1 MDTMIAVNII
11 RRAGVCIAGLGAAAL
26 ILAACSSGGGRPAA
40 SGGSAR
46 TPLPPRQAV
55 LAAAT
60 QTRQVTSATELVTMR
75 ARGTVSETI
84 TGTIRVQLKP
94 VRRLAATL
102 NFAEPGKH
110 AQVKEIL
117 TGTAFYLSGTAL
129 NRQTGKPWAKI
140 GLAALTGPAAVAV
153 DHLVHSLQSSS
164 FDNQVAMLT
173 LAKDV
178 RVVGTQTVGGV
189 STTEYA
195 CSLNAVEALKALNPG
210 VLKALAPE
218 LRALGNT
225 TISYRVW
232 IDGQN
237 DIRKMTG
244 FVSARGETGSTTVDI
259 TALNQPVH
267 ITPPP
272 ASQTA
277 TRPGGPRL
285 QYAGA
290 SGAGTHSI
298 EGAR

>member
-1 MDTMIAVNII
+1 MNTRISMNSI
-11 RRAGVCIAGLGAAAL
+11 RRAGVLIAGLSAAL
-26 ILAACSSGGGRPAA
+26 ILAACSSGGGGPAG

-46 TPLPPRQAV
+46 TPQTPRRAV

-60 QTRQVTSATELVTMR
+60 QTRQVTSATELVSIQ
-75 ARGTVSETI
+75 ARGIVSETI
-84 TGTIRVQLKP
+84 TGTFRVQLKP
-94 VRRLAATL
+94 VRELAATL
-102 NFAEPGKH
+102 NFTEPGKH
-110 AQVKEIL
+110 AQSKEIL

-129 NRQTGKPWAKI
+129 NRQVGKPWVKVD
-140 GLAALTGPAAVAV
+140 LSALKGTAAVTI
-153 DHLVHSLQSSS
+153 DHLVHSLQSNS

-173 LAKDV
+173 LAKNV

-195 CSLNAVEALKALNPG
+195 CSLNAVEALKAMNPG
-210 VLKALAPE
+210 VLKTLVPE

-225 TISYRVW
+225 TISYHVW

-237 DIRKMTG
+237 DIRKMTD
-244 FVSARGETGSTTVDI
+244 FVSDHGETVSTTVNI

-277 TRPGGPRL
+277 TLPGL
-285 QYAGA
+285 
-290 SGAGTHSI
+290 
-298 EGAR
+298 

>member
-1 MDTMIAVNII
+1 MDTMISMNII
-11 RRAGVCIAGLGAAAL
+11 RRAGVLIAGLSAAL
-26 ILAACSSGGGRPAA
+26 ILAACSSGSGGPTG

-60 QTRQVTSATELVTMR
+60 QTRQVTSATELVTIQG
-75 ARGTVSETI
+75 RGIVSETI
-84 TGTIRVQLKP
+84 TGTMRVQLKP
-94 VRRLAATL
+94 TRRLAA
-102 NFAEPGKH
+102 NFNIAEPGRS

-117 TGTAFYLSGTAL
+117 TGTAFYISGTPL
-129 NRQTGKPWAKI
+129 NRKIGKPWVKVD
-140 GLAALTGPAAVAV
+140 LSALKGTAAVSV

-164 FDNQVAMLT
+164 FDNQVAILT
-173 LAKDV
+173 LAKNV
-178 RVVGTQTVGGV
+178 RVVGTQTIGGV

-195 CSLNAVEALKALNPG
+195 CSLNAIEALKAMAPG
-210 VLKALAPE
+210 YLKTSAPE
-218 LRALGNT
+218 LRALGNS

-237 DIRKMTG
+237 DMRKVTD
-244 FVSARGETGSTTVDI
+244 VVTVNGETTYSTATI

-277 TRPGGPRL
+277 TMPGF
-285 QYAGA
+285 
-290 SGAGTHSI
+290 
-298 EGAR
+298 